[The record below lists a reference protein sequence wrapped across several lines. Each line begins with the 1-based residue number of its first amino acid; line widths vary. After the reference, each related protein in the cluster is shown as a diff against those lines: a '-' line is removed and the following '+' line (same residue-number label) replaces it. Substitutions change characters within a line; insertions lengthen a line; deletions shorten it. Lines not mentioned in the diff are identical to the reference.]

1 MIHSI
6 KFKEDW
12 RCFSGGATY
21 KFHSGVN
28 LLVGE
33 QGCGKSSL
41 LDLIRIFG
49 MPKKKRDGVEREIAE
64 KASITHGA
72 GTICSFDFEKGNPRT
87 LAHFGRDA
95 GFQIKA
101 MFASHGETNTAIIK
115 NAVRLDSDLILMD
128 EPDSAL
134 SIRSCQ
140 MLVSTLKK
148 LAKSGSQIIAAVHN
162 PIVIQAF
169 GEVYSVEHDRWM
181 LSEEFISSHLEC
193 EHCGCVPCG
202 CGG

>member
-12 RCFSGGATY
+12 RCFSGGVIY
-21 KFHSGVN
+21 KFHPGVN

-49 MPKKKRDGVEREIAE
+49 MPKKKRNGAEEEIAE
-64 KASITHGA
+64 KASITHDA
-72 GTICSFDFEKGNPRT
+72 GTICSFDFERGNPRT
-87 LAHFGRDA
+87 LARA
-95 GFQIKA
+95 GNGASFQIKA
-101 MFASHGETNTAIIK
+101 MFSSHGETNLAIIK
-115 NAVRLDSDLILMD
+115 NAGRQDSDLILMD

-140 MLVSTLKK
+140 KLVTTLKK
-148 LAKSGSQIIAAVHN
+148 LTESGSQIIAAVHN

-169 GEVYSVEHDRWM
+169 EEVYSIEHDRWM
-181 LSEEFISSHLEC
+181 LSAEFISSHLEC